1 MKYLFSILIISAL
14 SFQVSAQESVEKIME
29 GRAKEMMRVIALN
42 DKEQWK
48 KFIKENFTEAFI
60 NKNMKAKVV
69 ETDSNDGTTVSEET
83 NDANN
88 LEAKVAMFARLHDDF
103 GDGKIT
109 SLKTTG
115 DKVEMVM
122 STAQLKGSFTLK
134 FESKKPYMIDGL
146 GIQAGN

>member
-1 MKYLFSILIISAL
+1 MKYLFSILIISAM
-14 SFQVSAQESVEKIME
+14 SFRVAAQDSMEKIME
-29 GRAKEMMRVIALN
+29 GRAREMVRVIGLN

-60 NKNMKAKVV
+60 SKNMKAKVV

-83 NDANN
+83 SDASN
-88 LEAKVAMFARLHDDF
+88 LEAKVTMFARLHDDF

-122 STAQLKGSFTLK
+122 NTAQLKGTFTLK
-134 FESKKPYMIDGL
+134 FETKKPYLIDGL

>member
-14 SFQVSAQESVEKIME
+14 SFQVSAQESMEKIME
-29 GRAKEMMRVIALN
+29 SRAREMVRVIGLN

-60 NKNMKAKVV
+60 KKNMKAKVV

-83 NDANN
+83 SDANN
-88 LEAKVAMFARLHDDF
+88 LKAKVAMFARLHDDF
-103 GDGKIT
+103 DDGKIA
-109 SLKTTG
+109 SLKTTD
-115 DKVEMVM
+115 DKVEMIVN
-122 STAQLKGSFTLK
+122 TAQLKGTFTLK
-134 FESKKPYMIDGL
+134 FENKKPYLIDGL

>member
-14 SFQVSAQESVEKIME
+14 SFQVSAQESMEKIME
-29 GRAKEMMRVIALN
+29 SRAREMVRVIGLN

-83 NDANN
+83 SEANN

-122 STAQLKGSFTLK
+122 NAAQLKGTFTLK
-134 FESKKPYMIDGL
+134 FENKKPYLIDGL